1 MKFLKNQSGVTL
13 VELVML
19 IIVMA
24 IIIPPLASGFST
36 SGKMV
41 SIKKNL
47 QLALTESEAC
57 AEHILGI
64 RRKVTY
70 SDVTSGIANTICDIS
85 VPLTTDFSAV
95 PLTRTVDIY
104 DIVNG
109 AYVLN
114 VADPNCPVNCKNVYV
129 TVTKS
134 GDVINQIQF
143 MLVDY

>member
-1 MKFLKNQSGVTL
+1 MNNIKKQLGVTL

-24 IIIPPLASGFST
+24 IIILPLASGFST
-36 SGKMV
+36 AGKMV
-41 SIKKNL
+41 PIKKNL
-47 QLALTESEAC
+47 QLAITESEAC

-64 RRKVTY
+64 RRKLTY
-70 SDVTSGIANTICDIS
+70 GDVTSGAPSIICDGITEVS
-85 VPLTTDFSAV
+85 EFDAAS
-95 PLTRTVDIY
+95 LTRTVNIY

-109 AYVLN
+109 AFVLN
-114 VADPNCPVNCKNVYV
+114 VTDPNCPVNCKNVYV

>member
-1 MKFLKNQSGVTL
+1 MKPLKKQSGVTL

-19 IIVMA
+19 IVVMA
-24 IIIPPLASGFST
+24 IVVPPLASGFST

-47 QLALTESEAC
+47 QLAITESEAC
-57 AEHILGI
+57 AEHVLGI
-64 RRKVTY
+64 RRKNTY
-70 SDVTSGIANTICDIS
+70 AFVASGTSNTLCDLIIE
-85 VPLTTDFSAV
+85 TAEFSAAS
-95 PLTRTVDIY
+95 LTRTVDVY

-109 AYVLN
+109 AYVLD

-134 GDVINQIQF
+134 GEIINKIQF

>member
-1 MKFLKNQSGVTL
+1 MKSLRTQSGVTL

-47 QLALTESEAC
+47 QLAITESEAC

-64 RRKVTY
+64 RRKMTY
-70 SDVTSGIANTICDIS
+70 ADVISGTSNILCDSI
-85 VPLTTDFSAV
+85 TETAEFSAAS
-95 PLTRTVDIY
+95 LTRTLDIY

-109 AYVLN
+109 AYVLD
-114 VADPNCPVNCKNVYV
+114 VSDPNCPVNCKNIYV
-129 TVTKS
+129 RVTRS
-134 GDVINQIQF
+134 GDLINEIQF
-143 MLVDY
+143 MFVDY